1 MSNKLTREVKY
12 LNESDRPKKV
22 EPLSFSDWHRHK
34 DGLISRSIKAISDW
48 QDGVLNEAVREYA
61 TYLQEFSAEEVG
73 VEFKFCLQTLSMSF
87 IHTNPDTNRFNHVTM
102 IGKFINSTPITYDMF
117 KVERLDGSVAYFLGN
132 VNSGKF

>member
-73 VEFKFCLQTLSMSF
+73 VEFTRVWRPDMGECSDVCYQAKDHIRVIYLGRDERDGDKFA
-87 IHTNPDTNRFNHVTM
+87 
-102 IGKFINSTPITYDMF
+102 
-117 KVERLDGSVAYFLGN
+117 AYFTEKEIVIYSGKL
-132 VNSGKF
+132 NSGLY